1 MLELFLHDYIG
12 LAGVA
17 VTLLAYLFLQMGIF
31 KIEDII
37 YSVAN
42 AIGALLILVS
52 LVYAWN
58 SSSVAIEVCW
68 FFISIFGMIKTIT
81 ARKKHQTSSDYL
93 P

>member
-17 VTLLAYLFLQMGIF
+17 VTLLAYLLLQMGVF
-31 KIEDII
+31 KIEDVS

-42 AIGALLILVS
+42 ALGALLILVS
-52 LVYAWN
+52 LVFSWN

-68 FFISIFGMIKTIT
+68 FFISIFGIIKTIS
-81 ARKKHQTSSDYL
+81 ARKKQTSTDYL

>member
-12 LAGVA
+12 LAGVV
-17 VTLLAYLFLQMGIF
+17 VTLLAYLLLQMGF
-31 KIEDII
+31 YKIEDIS

-42 AIGALLILVS
+42 AVGALLILVS
-52 LVYAWN
+52 LVFAWN

-68 FFISIFGMIKTIT
+68 FFISVFGIIKTIG
-81 ARKKHQTSSDYL
+81 ARKKQTSSDYL